1 MVKHEIKHAAQ
12 QLVETERKRVE
23 AVVETLATLRCE
35 GESLAELAHDAR
47 NMVTALGLYCDLLE
61 EPGVLATEFT
71 HYGSELRLVAAASR
85 RLVEKLVALDVRGTA
100 VRGNAVRGTA
110 ERRAAARGGQTAGQT
125 ATLQAAR
132 LHDPRNQNPHIQDP
146 RETVAGQD
154 TGVRTGAAQIV
165 TGSYPGIGTGAGTE
179 LLTGVGSVPAM
190 SGGQSGHWDLMPP
203 ELISNLAQELTSS
216 RNLLSALAGPSIAL
230 TVVVQGGALPVR
242 LNAEDLTRVLVNLV
256 KNAAE
261 AMPGGGSI
269 RIGLRKRNGPA
280 QGLDAAAELIQELSL
295 TIEDSGPG
303 IPRKVL
309 ERVFEAG
316 FTTHAAATS
325 AENSTSGGWPSAHR
339 GLGLSITRS
348 IVEAAGGRTYA
359 TNREG
364 PRTPGRGA
372 CFEIVLPVRSR

>member
-1 MVKHEIKHAAQ
+1 MVMQHEIKQAAE
-12 QLVETERKRVE
+12 QLVRTERKRVE

-61 EPGVLATEFT
+61 EPGVLATEFA

-85 RLVEKLVALDVRGTA
+85 RLVEKLVALDVRG
-100 VRGNAVRGTA
+100 NAVRGS
-110 ERRAAARGGQTAGQT
+110 AARGGQTARQT

-132 LHDPRNQNPHIQDP
+132 LQDPRNQNPRNQAP
-146 RETVAGQD
+146 RTQAAQETAAGEV
-154 TGVRTGAAQIV
+154 TGARTTAAAQIV
-165 TGSYPGIGTGAGTE
+165 AGAGTE
-179 LLTGVGSVPAM
+179 LVSGLGTAFGSGSAM
-190 SGGQSGHWDLMPP
+190 SAAQNGHWDLMPP

-216 RNLLSALAGPSIAL
+216 RNLLAALAGPSIAL
-230 TVVVQGGALPVR
+230 TVDVEGAALPVR

-269 RIGLRKRNGPA
+269 RIGLRRRGGPA
-280 QGLDAAAELIQELSL
+280 QGAVAVAGASQELSL
-295 TIEDSGPG
+295 MVEDTGPG
-303 IPRKVL
+303 IPRKAL

-316 FTTHAAATS
+316 FTTRAAGAS
-325 AENSTSGGWPSAHR
+325 AENPVGVGWPSAHR

-364 PRTPGRGA
+364 PGTPGRGA